1 MTYKRLTYSN
11 MAILT
16 VVMFVYWRLRANDYV
31 MVLNMYLKKKTMW
44 SLKYDNTSFVV

>member
-31 MVLNMYLKKKTMW
+31 MVLNMYLKKNDVIIKI
-44 SLKYDNTSFVV
+44 